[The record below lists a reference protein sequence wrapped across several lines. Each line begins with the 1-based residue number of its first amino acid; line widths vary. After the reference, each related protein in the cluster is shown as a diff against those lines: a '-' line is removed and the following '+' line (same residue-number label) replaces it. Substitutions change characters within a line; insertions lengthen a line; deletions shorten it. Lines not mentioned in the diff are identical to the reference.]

1 MLWETE
7 SLFIMWFSS
16 FVISLSTYLSVH
28 AWLFVDFFF
37 DFIVMEEEI
46 LLLEEV
52 YIKEDKFKHLWD
64 YIIHWKENILL
75 RIHCLFCG
83 VCVFILYI

>member
-1 MLWETE
+1 MLWKTE

-16 FVISLSTYLSVH
+16 FVISLYVSLCTCLAV
-28 AWLFVDFFF
+28 VDFFF

-46 LLLEEV
+46 LLPEEV
-52 YIKEDKFKHLWD
+52 YIKEDKFKHWWD